1 MQLSKHFSFDELTTT
16 SHDEL
21 LSGNREQAKGFMK
34 QLKYTAGALEE
45 VRSLLGVS
53 MTITSGYRSPMLNK
67 AVGGSP
73 TSKHTHGLCADF
85 KPNGMSVK
93 DAFAIIQKN
102 KDKLHSVRKA
112 IIEGG
117 GKNGAS
123 WIHLQAKTPTDV
135 NEPIELYASIDGGKT
150 FKAVT

>member
-1 MQLSKHFSFDELTTT
+1 MQLSEHFSFDELTTT
-16 SHDEL
+16 SHSEL
-21 LSGNREQAKGFMK
+21 AQGNKKQAESFIK

-67 AVGGSP
+67 EVGGSP

-85 KPNGMSVK
+85 KPNGMTVK

-112 IIEGG
+112 IIEGVK
-117 GKNGAS
+117 GKE
-123 WIHLQAKTPTDV
+123 WIHLQAKV
-135 NEPIELYASIDGGKT
+135 NADEPLELYSTNDGINYK
-150 FKAVT
+150 KEA

>member
-1 MQLSKHFSFDELTTT
+1 MKLSEHFTFDELTTT
-16 SHDEL
+16 SHSDL
-21 LSGNREQAKGFMK
+21 AKGNKKQAEGFIK

-45 VRSLLGVS
+45 IRSLLGVP

-85 KPNGMSVK
+85 KPNGITVK

-102 KDKLHSVRKA
+102 KDKLHSVRKV
-112 IIEGG
+112 IVEGVR
-117 GKNGAS
+117 GKE
-123 WIHLQAKTPTDV
+123 WVHMQAKVDASEPMEFYSTTD
-135 NEPIELYASIDGGKT
+135 GKSY
-150 FKAVT
+150 KREA